1 MVQITY
7 GVFKLGQ
14 TWSVVAGDGTR
25 IGFTSRENALAAAR
39 EMAASRAG
47 GEDAEI
53 ALQDELGL
61 LTTLR
66 LARG

>member
-14 TWSVVAGDGTR
+14 IWSVVAGDGTK
-25 IGFTSRENALAAAR
+25 IGFTSRENALAAAQ
-39 EMAASRAG
+39 EMATSRAG

-53 ALQDELGL
+53 TLQDELGL

>member
-1 MVQITY
+1 MAQITY

-14 TWSVVAGDGTR
+14 IWSVVAGDGTK
-25 IGFTSRENALAAAR
+25 IGFTSRENALAAAQ

-53 ALQDELGL
+53 TLQDELGL